1 MAIMVALSTF
11 AREIRGRKVLLF
23 SDNTGAELSVTKGSA
38 KAWDHNKM
46 IHSIWTQALE
56 QKMRLWI
63 ERVPSKLNISDAP
76 SRFRYDLLS
85 ELGAQWRKPVIAN
98 MHLV

>member
-1 MAIMVALSTF
+1 MVALSTF
-11 AREIRGRKVLLF
+11 APEIRGRKVLLF

-46 IHSIWTQALE
+46 VHSIWTQALE

>member
-1 MAIMVALSTF
+1 MVALSTF

-46 IHSIWTQALE
+46 VHSIWTQALE
-56 QKMRLWI
+56 QQMRL
-63 ERVPSKLNISDAP
+63 
-76 SRFRYDLLS
+76 
-85 ELGAQWRKPVIAN
+85 
-98 MHLV
+98 

>member
-1 MAIMVALSTF
+1 MVALSTF

-46 IHSIWTQALE
+46 VHSIWRQALE